1 MFYSWKADVFIHR
14 LWNSAYDRWITSN
27 FPYKWHT
34 AAAQQVA
41 AIPRQVRFSTE
52 IPLERERRLEIQREQ
67 RRRRRQQEIA
77 ERREHRLAQRRQ
89 RRQQETE
96 EQGNR
101 WTGDWN
107 IRGIVAGNPFRF
119 FFFFL
124 KCTFEFV
131 FKTGPQSS
139 NSVNRREKYFSTI
152 NFIFQTVQRTHGP
165 LVRRVKTG
173 TTQVGVTCRMCER
186 AAETLLHVLL
196 GASRA
201 LAQSKYLNRHN
212 PLEGNLS

>member
-1 MFYSWKADVFIHR
+1 MKSWCVYSSSVKQCLRSVNHEQFPIQMTHSSSTTSGCNSSPSKIFHR
-14 LWNSAYDRWITSN
+14 NSSGTRTPTWNSAWTTKEKTSTRNRGAERTSLSTAKATPTARDRGTGEQMN
-27 FPYKWHT
+27 
-34 AAAQQVA
+34 
-41 AIPRQVRFSTE
+41 
-52 IPLERERRLEIQREQ
+52 RRLEYPR
-67 RRRRRQQEIA
+67 
-77 ERREHRLAQRRQ
+77 HSGWKSFPL
-89 RRQQETE
+89 
-96 EQGNR
+96 
-101 WTGDWN
+101 
-107 IRGIVAGNPFRF
+107 
-119 FFFFL
+119 FFFL

-165 LVRRVKTG
+165 VVRGVKTG